1 MEEIK
6 FEWDLFF
13 IEKIIEKIEKI
24 SIEKGFS
31 KRMDIETQMDRR
43 IVEFAKEEEGFLIYV
58 DLEEGGRAIFNLKGE
73 KGIEIFYE
81 SVEELFK
88 EVEEKF
94 KEILK
99 RRK

>member
-1 MEEIK
+1 
-6 FEWDLFF
+6 
-13 IEKIIEKIEKI
+13 
-24 SIEKGFS
+24 
-31 KRMDIETQMDRR
+31 MDRR